1 MIKKISYIIY
11 LILKFFNKIFIFF
24 FNKDFLLWFYTFIQN
39 DSYISIIIKK
49 KKINFFCP
57 NHLIKFR
64 INTLFTKEP
73 ETINWINSFKK
84 NKNKKIIFWDIGA
97 NIGLYSIYSSVF
109 HGNKI
114 KVISFEP
121 SMNNLRILSR
131 NISVNYLYKNIF
143 INQIPLGNVN
153 NDYCN
158 FNDSNFIEGS
168 AFNYLYTSKK
178 LKKKKYNNN
187 YKVFSSSIDNIIDM
201 KKNDFPNYIKIDVD
215 GNENIILK
223 GGIKLLKK
231 SSIKEILIEIDEK
244 DKKKTNEIIKLLTK
258 NYFKIKSIN
267 KSKLFKS
274 NNIYVKNYI
283 FENINL

>member
-1 MIKKISYIIY
+1 
-11 LILKFFNKIFIFF
+11 
-24 FNKDFLLWFYTFIQN
+24 
-39 DSYISIIIKK
+39 
-49 KKINFFCP
+49 
-57 NHLIKFR
+57 
-64 INTLFTKEP
+64 
-73 ETINWINSFKK
+73 
-84 NKNKKIIFWDIGA
+84 
-97 NIGLYSIYSSVF
+97 
-109 HGNKI
+109 
-114 KVISFEP
+114 
-121 SMNNLRILSR
+121 MNNLRILSR

-283 FENINL
+283 FEKINL

>member
-1 MIKKISYIIY
+1 MVLYFYSKRFIY
-11 LILKFFNKIFIFF
+11 FN
-24 FNKDFLLWFYTFIQN
+24 NY
-39 DSYISIIIKK
+39 KK

-283 FENINL
+283 FEKINL